1 MKSQAS
7 GVSLA
12 HLESRPHVEYINYVA
27 RWLGRG
33 VYIPYDTNTP
43 AQLTRQHVTGAQV
56 TQVCLSAA

>member
-33 VYIPYDTNTP
+33 VYRTI
-43 AQLTRQHVTGAQV
+43 LTHQRSSHVSTSQV
-56 TQVCLSAA
+56 HR